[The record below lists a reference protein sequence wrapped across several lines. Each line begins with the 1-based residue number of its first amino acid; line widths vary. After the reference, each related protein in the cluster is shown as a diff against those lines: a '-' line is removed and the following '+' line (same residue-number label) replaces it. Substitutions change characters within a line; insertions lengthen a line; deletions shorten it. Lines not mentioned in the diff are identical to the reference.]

1 MLSFP
6 ETLFMKKYLFFLLL
20 MAGVQ
25 LVHSQE
31 KAAGPIVKQKWHFGP
46 SQDTVWGYAQ
56 VVKIDNVLYLSG
68 TVTHDLTPEGVK
80 GLYTQLEKSLQHF
93 GAGFQHVVK
102 ENLYTLDIDAMK
114 ALNYVR
120 KPFYKGDFPAATWV
134 QVSRLF
140 TPQTKLE
147 IELVAYLP
155 K

>member
-1 MLSFP
+1 
-6 ETLFMKKYLFFLLL
+6 MKKYLFLILLL
-20 MAGVQ
+20 AGVQ

-46 SQDTVWGYAQ
+46 SQDTTWGYAQ

-68 TVTHDLTPEGVK
+68 TVTYDLTPEGVK

>member
-68 TVTHDLTPEGVK
+68 TVTYDLTPEGVK